1 MKKKTKTVIGVIL
14 AVALVAVLVVV
25 GFMTYLGIT
34 WTNNH
39 EFGEYVSKEGPWGMT
54 ATWVSEDSSSYL
66 VCKKENDEPFAKV
79 TAYFQGVDGW
89 QAYELHGRDR
99 IAYLNTVENDTT
111 IDSTSGNMKFDGTT
125 FTITDLDKEIFG
137 TNEFNYVITDKEFS
151 PIKVPELFRY
161 GGNIT
166 DGKAETVY
174 AITLRTPE
182 SRETK

>member
-89 QAYELHGRDR
+89 QANRSKSAGDWR
-99 IAYLNTVENDTT
+99 
-111 IDSTSGNMKFDGTT
+111 K
-125 FTITDLDKEIFG
+125 
-137 TNEFNYVITDKEFS
+137 
-151 PIKVPELFRY
+151 
-161 GGNIT
+161 
-166 DGKAETVY
+166 
-174 AITLRTPE
+174 
-182 SRETK
+182 

>member
-1 MKKKTKTVIGVIL
+1 MNLWKGEFIMRKNVKIIVGVVVLIL
-14 AVALVAVLVVV
+14 VLVVGSFV
-25 GFMTYLGIT
+25 GLIINR
-34 WTNNH
+34 TNDH
-39 EFGEYVSKEGPWGMT
+39 KFGRYVSTEGPWGMT

-151 PIKVPELFRY
+151 P
-161 GGNIT
+161 
-166 DGKAETVY
+166 D
-174 AITLRTPE
+174 
-182 SRETK
+182 

>member
-1 MKKKTKTVIGVIL
+1 M
-14 AVALVAVLVVV
+14 
-25 GFMTYLGIT
+25 
-34 WTNNH
+34 NS
-39 EFGEYVSKEGPWGMT
+39 GEYVSKEGPWGMT

-66 VCKKENDEPFAKV
+66 ICKKENDEPFAKV

-151 PIKVPELFRY
+151 P
-161 GGNIT
+161 
-166 DGKAETVY
+166 D
-174 AITLRTPE
+174 
-182 SRETK
+182 

>member
-1 MKKKTKTVIGVIL
+1 MNLWKGEFIMRKNVKIIVGVVVLIL
-14 AVALVAVLVVV
+14 VLVVGSFAVALVAVLVVV

-54 ATWVSEDSSSYL
+54 ATWVSEDSASYL
-66 VCKKENDEPFAKV
+66 VCKKENDEPFANV

-89 QAYELHGRDR
+89 QAYELNSIDR
-99 IAYLNTVENDTT
+99 IVYLDIVKDGVVV
-111 IDSTSGNMKFDGTT
+111 DGTSGYMKFDGTT

-151 PIKVPELFRY
+151 P
-161 GGNIT
+161 
-166 DGKAETVY
+166 D
-174 AITLRTPE
+174 
-182 SRETK
+182 

>member
-1 MKKKTKTVIGVIL
+1 MNLWKGEFIMRKNVKIIVGVVVLIL
-14 AVALVAVLVVV
+14 VLVVGSFV
-25 GFMTYLGIT
+25 GLIINR
-34 WTNNH
+34 TNDH
-39 EFGEYVSKEGPWGMT
+39 KFGRYVSTEGPWGMT

-66 VCKKENDEPFAKV
+66 ICKKENDEPFAKV

-151 PIKVPELFRY
+151 P
-161 GGNIT
+161 
-166 DGKAETVY
+166 D
-174 AITLRTPE
+174 
-182 SRETK
+182 

>member
-1 MKKKTKTVIGVIL
+1 MNLWKGEFIMRKNVKIIVGVVVLIL
-14 AVALVAVLVVV
+14 VLVVGSFV
-25 GFMTYLGIT
+25 GLIINR
-34 WTNNH
+34 TNDH
-39 EFGEYVSKEGPWGMT
+39 KFGRYVSTEGPWGMT

-66 VCKKENDEPFAKV
+66 ICKKENDEPFAKV

-137 TNEFNYVITDKEFS
+137 TNEFN
-151 PIKVPELFRY
+151 
-161 GGNIT
+161 
-166 DGKAETVY
+166 
-174 AITLRTPE
+174 
-182 SRETK
+182 

>member
-54 ATWVSEDSSSYL
+54 ATWVSEDSASYL
-66 VCKKENDEPFAKV
+66 VCKKENDEPFANV

-89 QAYELHGRDR
+89 QAYELNSIDR
-99 IAYLNTVENDTT
+99 IVYLDIVKDGVVV
-111 IDSTSGNMKFDGTT
+111 DGTSGYMKFDGTT
-125 FTITDLDKEIFG
+125 FTITDLDKDTFG
-137 TNEFNYVITDKEFS
+137 ADEFHYGITDKEFS
-151 PIKVPELFRY
+151 P
-161 GGNIT
+161 
-166 DGKAETVY
+166 D
-174 AITLRTPE
+174 
-182 SRETK
+182 

>member
-89 QAYELHGRDR
+89 QAYELNSIDR
-99 IAYLNTVENDTT
+99 IVYLDIVKDGVVV
-111 IDSTSGNMKFDGTT
+111 DGTSGYMKFDGTT
-125 FTITDLDKEIFG
+125 FTITDLDKDTFG
-137 TNEFNYVITDKEFS
+137 ADEFHYVITDKEFS
-151 PIKVPELFRY
+151 PE
-161 GGNIT
+161 
-166 DGKAETVY
+166 
-174 AITLRTPE
+174 
-182 SRETK
+182 

>member
-1 MKKKTKTVIGVIL
+1 MRKNVKIIVGVVVLIL
-14 AVALVAVLVVV
+14 VLVVGSFV
-25 GFMTYLGIT
+25 GLIINR
-34 WTNNH
+34 TNDH
-39 EFGEYVSKEGPWGMT
+39 KFGRYVSTEGPWGMT

-66 VCKKENDEPFAKV
+66 ICKKENDEPFAKV

-125 FTITDLDKEIFG
+125 FTITDLDKEILG

-151 PIKVPELFRY
+151 P
-161 GGNIT
+161 
-166 DGKAETVY
+166 D
-174 AITLRTPE
+174 
-182 SRETK
+182 

>member
-1 MKKKTKTVIGVIL
+1 
-14 AVALVAVLVVV
+14 
-25 GFMTYLGIT
+25 MTYLGIT

-79 TAYFQGVDGW
+79 TAYFQGWMVGKPMNCM
-89 QAYELHGRDR
+89 ARDR

-137 TNEFNYVITDKEFS
+137 TNEFKYVITDKEFS
-151 PIKVPELFRY
+151 P
-161 GGNIT
+161 
-166 DGKAETVY
+166 D
-174 AITLRTPE
+174 
-182 SRETK
+182 